1 MRKMLTVVSIA
12 ALAACN
18 NAGTETATNASTVA
32 KPAAAVTYAYPIN
45 YSSQFE
51 MGDPKKGQVVAE
63 LWKEF
68 DNNNLKNQAGLF
80 ADSVTMHF
88 DGSEMVGTRDMM
100 LSETQKWRDQ
110 MSSVKSQIDAIMTTK
125 ATDKDKDGNWVC
137 VWGSE
142 ITTDKTG
149 KIDSSRLQEI
159 WHFNKDSKIDYMSQF
174 RQAYPKAK
182 K

>member
-1 MRKMLTVVSIA
+1 MRKLLTVVSIA

-18 NAGTETATNASTVA
+18 NAGTETATNASTVT
-32 KPAAAVTYAYPIN
+32 KPAEVTYAYPVN
-45 YSSQFE
+45 YSSNFE
-51 MGDPKKGQVVAE
+51 MGDPKKGQMVAE
-63 LWKEF
+63 LWKDF
-68 DNNNLKNQAGLF
+68 DNNTLNNQKALF

-88 DGSEMVGTRDMM
+88 DGSEMIGTRDMM
-100 LSETQKWRDQ
+100 FSETQKYRDQ
-110 MSSVKSQIDAIMTTK
+110 LASVKSQIDAIMTTK

-142 ITTDKTG
+142 IITDKAG

-174 RQAYPKAK
+174 RQHYPKAK